1 MKNHSIIL
9 VMALIAAG
17 GTSAMETATIASGN
31 DTKQLLG
38 GTIYTVSGDVS
49 VSVGAGK
56 NALEVKH
63 ASGDGGNKVV
73 IEIKD
78 GGSLTVTG
86 GDANGRDGAGAGI
99 LLPSDMT
106 LYITGKGRLTATGGN
121 AASGGNG
128 TSGANSEIN
137 YDGTNHQ
144 RGGKGGSGGNGG
156 GGGAAGIGGNGG
168 MGASGG
174 SGAPYT
180 AWQYWGHGQNF
191 PTDGTNGNPGSGGS
205 NGASVTLNG
214 PVMFVG
220 AVAASNVQR
229 TSSAVTGRP
238 SLHRAR
244 GSIVKVK
251 ASPSSD
257 TVHSDASPGA

>member
-106 LYITGKGRLTATGGN
+106 LYITGKGAAATAP
-121 AASGGNG
+121 AAPIPKS
-128 TSGANSEIN
+128 TMTEP
-137 YDGTNHQ
+137 TT
-144 RGGKGGSGGNGG
+144 K
-156 GGGAAGIGGNGG
+156 GAAK
-168 MGASGG
+168 A
-174 SGAPYT
+174 
-180 AWQYWGHGQNF
+180 
-191 PTDGTNGNPGSGGS
+191 
-205 NGASVTLNG
+205 
-214 PVMFVG
+214 
-220 AVAASNVQR
+220 AVAAMAAAAARPASAETAAWVQAVAPGLRTLLGSIGDTAR
-229 TSSAVTGRP
+229 TSRPTEPTVILVPAGRTA
-238 SLHRAR
+238 LLAEMCTFL
-244 GSIVKVK
+244 
-251 ASPSSD
+251 AMSP
-257 TVHSDASPGA
+257 

>member
-17 GTSAMETATIASGN
+17 GASAMETATIASGN

-106 LYITGKGRLTATGGN
+106 LYITGKGRLTATGGK
-121 AASGGNG
+121 AAPIPKS
-128 TSGANSEIN
+128 TMTEP
-137 YDGTNHQ
+137 TT
-144 RGGKGGSGGNGG
+144 K
-156 GGGAAGIGGNGG
+156 GAAK
-168 MGASGG
+168 A
-174 SGAPYT
+174 
-180 AWQYWGHGQNF
+180 
-191 PTDGTNGNPGSGGS
+191 
-205 NGASVTLNG
+205 
-214 PVMFVG
+214 
-220 AVAASNVQR
+220 AVAAMAAAAARPASAETAAWVQAVAPGLRTLLGSIGATAR
-229 TSSAVTGRP
+229 TSRPTEPTAILVPAGRTA
-238 SLHRAR
+238 LLAEMCTFL
-244 GSIVKVK
+244 
-251 ASPSSD
+251 AMSP
-257 TVHSDASPGA
+257 